1 MVGLGVD
8 RFSSASQWLLLRH
21 AARVWRRVPASWGIV
36 AAALIVS
43 IAGTPLSA
51 ALARLFFVVVML
63 GGLVATL
70 GRLSA
75 SVATF
80 TATAA
85 LVLVSVQRLP
95 VRPVV
100 DPPSSQWTQPLQGP
114 DQVVR
119 HVIQL
124 PVGQGQW
131 SELWHRAAGA
141 AVWICAR
148 GPLVPSD
155 GLQLV
160 VNGQLLAT
168 ITEEAAAGPRPQPTS
183 IGFYRVPVERTL
195 LERSRPA
202 TFELRRAA
210 GADGRPIDI
219 CGTFTYRP
227 TAGIESS
234 TFFDGVVWSSP
245 GPSRQGRFVIELR
258 FENAAGQIFAAFY

>member
-1 MVGLGVD
+1 VVGLGVD

-183 IGFYRVPVERTL
+183 IGFYRVPSSA
-195 LERSRPA
+195 RSWSAAGRPPSSFA
-202 TFELRRAA
+202 ARPVLTADRSTSAAPSPTGQRPESRAA
-210 GADGRPIDI
+210 P
-219 CGTFTYRP
+219 
-227 TAGIESS
+227 SS
-234 TFFDGVVWSSP
+234 T
-245 GPSRQGRFVIELR
+245 
-258 FENAAGQIFAAFY
+258 A